1 VVFRP
6 VGKGS
11 RKHELADGPVD
22 IGILRAIGHHVKV
35 YRRVDR
41 VRRRVT
47 AGLLAALAALAL
59 AGDPL
64 VHLLYDA
71 RYAAAGPAMTLIALA
86 LMPDIVILSYD
97 RLIVAAGHTGRYA
110 ALVVA
115 RGAVHVACLGAGT
128 AAFGLAGA
136 ILAPPVV
143 VLLNC
148 PLLLRAI
155 GPYGGRDPTHDA
167 GFASLCLTLA
177 AILLWLRWPVLA
189 PLIGH

>member
-1 VVFRP
+1 MVFRP

-136 ILAPPVV
+136 ILAPAVA
-143 VLLNC
+143 
-148 PLLLRAI
+148 LLLTYPLIVRVI
-155 GPYGGRDPTHDA
+155 RPYGGWDVVHDA
-167 GFASLCLTLA
+167 RFALLGLGLA
-177 AILLWLRWPVLA
+177 AGILWLRWPVLA
-189 PLIGH
+189 LLLGV